1 MDKKMTEDELGR
13 HAAHMGYLYLFN
25 LFIPMC
31 YYKQYKIIP
40 SNTSL
45 LLSDL
50 RPGYMFR
57 YQVLSSGINHNR
69 KSRII
74 QFTVTKLPIY
84 IRTI

>member
-1 MDKKMTEDELGR
+1 M
-13 HAAHMGYLYLFN
+13 YLKSIENQANDSLY

-50 RPGYMFR
+50 RSGYMFR
-57 YQVLSSGINHNR
+57 YHVPSSDLNI
-69 KSRII
+69 KI
-74 QFTVTKLPIY
+74 T
-84 IRTI
+84 